1 MKPLTY
7 RPALKACLLIK
18 MNCGFKRKLLHLFYP
33 TRCPICGEIINAS
46 ESFCGECY
54 KNINHYTGNFKVI
67 NAKSFTAA
75 FVYDENITLAINL
88 LKDGICGNA
97 DFALGSALANKLER
111 NGTAELIDVIIP
123 VPMYSSDK
131 RARGYNQTELIAKT
145 VGKALDIPVS
155 TQAVIKVRRTAPQK
169 NLNRIMRTLN
179 ILKAFSVAEPKA
191 LNGKSVLIIDDICT
205 TGNTLAEIAKILIK
219 SGVKEVHCA
228 SCCKTPPT
236 KKIKYKTK
244 AVSN

>member
-1 MKPLTY
+1 MTY

-33 TRCPICGEIINAS
+33 TRCPVCGEIINAS

-75 FVYDENITLAINL
+75 FVYDENITPAINL
-88 LKDGICGNA
+88 LKNGICGNA
-97 DFALGSALANKLER
+97 DFALGSTLANKLER
-111 NGTAELIDVIIP
+111 NGTAGLIDVIIP

-155 TQAVIKVRRTAPQK
+155 TRSVIKIRRTAPQK

>member
-1 MKPLTY
+1 MTY
-7 RPALKACLLIK
+7 RPALKVCLLIK

-33 TRCPICGEIINAS
+33 TRCPVCGEIINVS

-75 FVYDENITLAINL
+75 FVYDENITPAINL

-97 DFALGSALANKLER
+97 DFALGSALAER
-111 NGTAELIDVIIP
+111 LKGNGTAGLIDVIIP
-123 VPMYSSDK
+123 VPMYISDK

-155 TQAVIKVRRTAPQK
+155 TRSVIKIRRTAPQK

>member
-1 MKPLTY
+1 MTY

-33 TRCPICGEIINAS
+33 TRCPVCGEIINAS

-75 FVYDENITLAINL
+75 FVYDENITPAINL
-88 LKDGICGNA
+88 LKNGICGNA
-97 DFALGSALANKLER
+97 DFALGSTLANKLER
-111 NGTAELIDVIIP
+111 NGTAGLIDVIIP
-123 VPMYSSDK
+123 VPMYISDK

-191 LNGKSVLIIDDICT
+191 LNGKRVLIIDDICT